1 MNEPT
6 FFLAFL
12 AGVASFLSPCVMPL
26 IPSYVTF
33 ITGMSFEE
41 LTSNTPED
49 KRKAMRLTVA
59 NSLVFIGGF
68 TFIFVILGASSSII
82 GQWLQQYQD
91 AIRIGGGILVII
103 FGLFIAGFIKLDFLL
118 SEKKFHLKGKPA
130 GYAGTFLIGMTFAA
144 GWTPCIG
151 PILGSILLV
160 ASSEGSA
167 SYGTALLGVYSAG
180 LGLPFFLSA
189 VLFNSFITYTRVL
202 NRYMSY
208 IMVISGLLLIAFGVL
223 LLTNNLRQLTT
234 IFPDFGIN
242 F

>member
-41 LTSNTPED
+41 LTSEAPES
-49 KRKAMRLTVA
+49 KRKAMRLTIA
-59 NSLVFIGGF
+59 NSLVFIAGF
-68 TFIFVILGASSSII
+68 TFIFVLLGASSSLI

-91 AIRIGGGILVII
+91 AIRIVGGILVII
-103 FGLFIAGFIKLDFLL
+103 FGLFIAGFIKLDFLM
-118 SEKKFHLKGKPA
+118 SQKKFHLKGRPA
-130 GYAGTFLIGMTFAA
+130 GYIGTFAIGMTFAA

-167 SYGTALLGVYSAG
+167 SYGTALLAVYSAG
-180 LGLPFFLSA
+180 LGVPFLISA
-189 VLFNSFITYTRVL
+189 VLFNSFISYTRVL
-202 NRYMSY
+202 NRYMRA
-208 IMVISGLLLIAFGVL
+208 IMIISGLLLIAFGVL
-223 LLTNNLRQLTT
+223 LLTDNLRQLTG